1 MIGIIN
7 ILKPPGMTSHD
18 VINFLRKSL
27 KIRKIG
33 HSGTLDPAAAGVLP
47 VFIGKA
53 TKAIEFFEHDDKEY
67 IAELTLGINTD
78 TSDITGNI
86 IKTCKVDA
94 SICDIKQILKRFVGD
109 IEQIPPMY
117 SAVHYKGKR
126 LYELA
131 RKGVTVKREPRK
143 VTIKSIKFL
152 DYKNPKIMFKVCCS
166 KGTYIRTLCEDIG
179 NELGCGGHLSCLIRT
194 RSGVFTIEE
203 SVSLEE
209 FEQSCLNN
217 SLDKVILSIDKVL
230 SYMPKIQLSVKND
243 QFTKGKIFSNLNI
256 CKNLI
261 GKYLRVYN
269 KEDFIGIAIAES
281 KKNNSYIRIVKSFI

>member
-1 MIGIIN
+1 MIGIVN

-27 KIRKIG
+27 MIRKIG

-67 IAELTLGINTD
+67 ISELTLGINTD
-78 TSDITGNI
+78 SSDIMGNI
-86 IKTCKVDA
+86 IKTNKVNVD
-94 SICDIKQILKRFVGD
+94 IGDIKQILERFVGD

-131 RKGVTVKREPRK
+131 RKGITVKRKPRK
-143 VTIKSIKFL
+143 ITIKSIEFL
-152 DYKNPKIMFKVCCS
+152 DYKNPRIMFKVCCS

-179 NELGCGGHLSCLIRT
+179 NELGCGGYLSCLVRT
-194 RSGVFTIEE
+194 RSGVFTIEK

-209 FEQSCLNN
+209 FEQSRLNGN
-217 SLDKVILSIDKVL
+217 LDKVILPIDKAL
-230 SYMPKIQLSVKND
+230 PDMPKLQLSIKNN
-243 QFTKGKIFSNLNI
+243 QFTKGKIFSNLDI

-269 KEDFIGIAIAES
+269 KQNFIGIAIAES
-281 KKNNSYIRIVKSFI
+281 RENNSCIRIVKSFI